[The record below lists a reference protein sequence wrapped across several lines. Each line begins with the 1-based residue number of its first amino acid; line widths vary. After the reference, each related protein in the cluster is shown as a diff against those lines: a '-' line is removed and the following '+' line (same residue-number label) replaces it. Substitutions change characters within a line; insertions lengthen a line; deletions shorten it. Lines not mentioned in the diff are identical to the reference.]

1 MLESIA
7 ADECLDIEQVQ
18 VKFANLVQLQV
29 MDVISI
35 PFRDR
40 WSIRPIT
47 AASKYGIKEGIVPYH
62 NGSRYSDYL
71 TT

>member
-1 MLESIA
+1 MPAVGVTVVCLHRRSAALFDMLESIA

-40 WSIRPIT
+40 
-47 AASKYGIKEGIVPYH
+47 
-62 NGSRYSDYL
+62 
-71 TT
+71 